1 MFCSYFIVIFVQLS
15 KITIKFYI
23 IYLKKIYS
31 STGIVSSCPTKFQIS
46 VLVCNGKFWSVLISS
61 KILILK
67 AALKAGEFSFLYI
80 IFLISS
86 AERLMF
92 FGTESSLTI
101 RSTTSVHCFIIFSES
116 IGILILS

>member
-1 MFCSYFIVIFVQLS
+1 MFCSYFIVIFVQLY

-31 STGIVSSCPTKFQIS
+31 STGIVSSCPAKFQIS